1 MSFEFVETEHQ
12 AKIKVIGIGGAGGN
26 AVKNM
31 ISKGLKGVEFI
42 VANTDYRVLD
52 LSPAPVKIQLGKE
65 LTKGLG
71 AGGNPEV
78 GKEAALEAEDEIRE
92 ALAGSDM
99 VFITAGLGGG
109 TGTGAAPIVARI
121 SKELG
126 ALTVAVVTKPF
137 SFEGKPRSKVAQ
149 KGLEELRREVDTII
163 TIPNDRLRALAS
175 PKAKLLDMF
184 RQADDVLYYAVRG
197 ISDLILFPG
206 YVNLDFADVRAV
218 MSEMGMALMG
228 TGVASG
234 ENRAEEAAQMAI
246 SSPLL
251 DDVSIAGARGVL
263 LNITAS
269 AETLTMEETEY
280 ISELVSKEA
289 HEEAK
294 IFWGVVFDDEAGEE
308 LRVTVVATGIGAPH
322 EEITPETI
330 IEPPEREA
338 VAELKVA
345 ERFRP
350 EQRESVEPS
359 KRVASF
365 RKRRQRV
372 LDRVPSEEELE
383 VPAFLRR
390 KAD

>member
-12 AKIKVIGIGGAGGN
+12 AKIKVIGVGGAGGN

-52 LSPAPVKIQLGKE
+52 LSPAPLKIQLGKE

-92 ALAGSDM
+92 ALSGADM

-109 TGTGAAPIVARI
+109 TGTGAAPIIARI

-137 SFEGKPRSKVAQ
+137 SFEGRPRAKVAEA
-149 KGLEELRREVDTII
+149 GLEELRREVDTII

-184 RQADDVLYYAVRG
+184 KQADDVLYYAVRG

-228 TGVASG
+228 TGVATG

-269 AETLTMEETEY
+269 PETLTMEETEY

-294 IFWGVVFDDEAGEE
+294 IFWGVVFDEEAGEE
-308 LRVTVVATGIGAPH
+308 LRVTVVATGIGAK
-322 EEITPETI
+322 EEVSP
-330 IEPPEREA
+330 
-338 VAELKVA
+338 AELTEAPSLEVVSEKV
-345 ERFRP
+345 ERLEPRP
-350 EQRESVEPS
+350 IEKKKEAR
-359 KRVASF
+359 ASM
-365 RKRRQRV
+365 RRRPRI
-372 LDRVPSEEELE
+372 LDRLPTEEELE
-383 VPAFLRR
+383 IPAFLRR

>member
-12 AKIKVIGIGGAGGN
+12 AKIKVIGVGGAGGN

-92 ALAGSDM
+92 ALAGADM

-137 SFEGKPRSKVAQ
+137 SFEGKPRAKVAQ

-308 LRVTVVATGIGAPH
+308 LRVTVVATGIGAPQ
-322 EEITPETI
+322 EEVAPETVL
-330 IEPPEREA
+330 ETPLEA
-338 VAELKVA
+338 VGEMGTVEKL
-345 ERFRP
+345 RP
-350 EQRESVEPS
+350 VSQEPEPLPRVSSLRQR
-359 KRVASF
+359 
-365 RKRRQRV
+365 RKRRV
-372 LDRVPSEEELE
+372 LDRVPTEEELE

>member
-12 AKIKVIGIGGAGGN
+12 ARIKVIGVGGAGGN

-52 LSPAPVKIQLGKE
+52 LSPAPIKIQLGKE

-92 ALAGSDM
+92 ALAGADM

-137 SFEGKPRSKVAQ
+137 SFEGKPRAKVAQ
-149 KGLEELRREVDTII
+149 KGFEELRREVDTII

-269 AETLTMEETEY
+269 PETLTMEETEY

-289 HEEAK
+289 HEEAS
-294 IFWGVVFDDEAGEE
+294 IYWGVVFDEEAGEE
-308 LRVTVVATGIGAPH
+308 LRVTVVATGIGIPQ
-322 EEITPETI
+322 EEVTPESLT
-330 IEPPEREA
+330 E
-338 VAELKVA
+338 VAGLEKVTELKT
-345 ERFRP
+345 ERPRP
-350 EQRESVEPS
+350 EKPEPEMPP
-359 KRVASF
+359 RITTF
-365 RKRRQRV
+365 RRKRPRV
-372 LDRVPSEEELE
+372 LDRVPTEEELE